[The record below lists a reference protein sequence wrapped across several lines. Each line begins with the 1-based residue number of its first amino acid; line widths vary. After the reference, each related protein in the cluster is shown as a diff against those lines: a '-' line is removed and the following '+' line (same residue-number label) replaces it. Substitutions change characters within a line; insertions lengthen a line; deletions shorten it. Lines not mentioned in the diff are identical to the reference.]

1 MQRSLTVLGWFAA
14 ILLFAPQVAA
24 AQQTPAS
31 GGLVS
36 TAWLAEHLADP
47 SIRVLA
53 TGSRQS
59 YDRGHIPGAAFVEH
73 DDTLDMTAGRHQ
85 IKSPEALARLLESA
99 GAGDGMRLIL
109 YGDSPMTTGWLYT
122 VIASVGHGADVSML
136 DGNMELWRSE
146 GRPVSTE
153 PPARASARL
162 TVRPAG
168 AHAVDAA
175 WVRSQLQS
183 PGIALLDVRTT
194 REWDG
199 GRLPGATLIL
209 WQDLF
214 VDQKTLK
221 WKSPGELRALFE
233 RAGVKPGQQIVTY
246 CAVGMRASLMAWAA
260 TSLGMPA
267 RVYIGSWQDWSQS
280 AANPVAKE

>member
-1 MQRSLTVLGWFAA
+1 MHRLLTVG
-14 ILLFAPQVAA
+14 LLTAVLHVAPQVAV
-24 AQQTPAS
+24 AQQIPAS

-36 TAWLAEHLADP
+36 TAWLQDHLTDP
-47 SIRVLA
+47 KVRVLA
-53 TGSRQS
+53 TGSRQD

-73 DDTLDMTAGRHQ
+73 DDTLDMAAGRHQ
-85 IKSPEALARLLESA
+85 IKTPEALARVLENA
-99 GAGDGMRLIL
+99 GASDGVRVIL

-122 VIASVGHGADVSML
+122 VIASVGHGAGVSML

-146 GRPVSTE
+146 SRPVSTE
-153 PPARASARL
+153 PPARTAARL

-168 AHAVDAA
+168 SHAVDAA
-175 WVRSQLQS
+175 WVRSRLQT
-183 PGIALLDVRTT
+183 PGVALLDVRTT
-194 REWDG
+194 REWNG

-214 VDQKTLK
+214 VDQKTMK
-221 WKSPGELRALFE
+221 WKSPSELRALFE

-260 TSLGMPA
+260 TSLGLPA
-267 RVYIGSWQDWSQS
+267 QVYVGSWQDWSQD
-280 AANPVAKE
+280 AANPVVK